1 MIPLRRIFEVCMF
14 IAAVLLAAM
23 AFQAWLASHDD
34 QLRLQFALS
43 AQKQLIDA
51 ADTRERDRTGALDKT
66 LAQIQQSKRE
76 TLTPEEILRE
86 IQKYLPLPRPIT
98 MISAVAAR
106 GSHVESEPQK
116 NGKGTGSSEIPEA
129 EDAEAA
135 DTMQRSGA
143 GLASAKSVE
152 PSAANANDSR
162 NRRGSASDMQAT
174 PSLPKAANQ
183 AVRESSPSSSV
194 VNATKSLDG
203 GQAVDP
209 SLRHPGAAGTI
220 SQTSPPGKTTVAPPV
235 GQVVN
240 QSASAPSTSEPTP
253 GSAEIPAAD
262 LKPLYDYIQDCRSCQ
277 AQLAAAKRD
286 RADDVTKLQAIARER
301 DAAIAAARG
310 GSFWRRLR
318 SNLKWFAVGAAA
330 GAASAEAIHYGSRHT

>member
-1 MIPLRRIFEVCMF
+1 MIPIRRIFEICIFVAGAF
-14 IAAVLLAAM
+14 LVAM
-23 AFQAWLASHDD
+23 AFHAWLASHDD
-34 QLRLQFALS
+34 QLRLQSTLT
-43 AQKQLIDA
+43 AQKQLIGAVDA
-51 ADTRERDRTGALDKT
+51 RERDRAGALDKT

-98 MISAVAAR
+98 MISPVAAR

-135 DTMQRSGA
+135 DTMQRSGT

-152 PSAANANDSR
+152 PSAANVNDSR

-209 SLRHPGAAGTI
+209 SLRQPGAAGTA
-220 SQTSPPGKTTVAPPV
+220 SQTSPVGNTTAAPPLGPV
-235 GQVVN
+235 D